1 MLRLEAVGACDDLVV
16 FTTDRAGQYGRWL
29 LGVAEQVKTS
39 SPLPNPLRR
48 IPVMNTFIAIGSDL
62 ALRIRR
68 KPNGGTRRL
77 GTAWRINTAMLLCAL
92 AVATLPAAG
101 PAQAR
106 DQAAAA
112 DRGSRGT
119 ASDFEE
125 MTLKIRA
132 AIDAGKLTPEE
143 GRAKL
148 REARVWHAAMAVDP
162 NEWSEELK
170 AMILELKPGSTVEEI
185 AKGVRQRQQ
194 HAERASAQND
204 GESERIWR
212 AAMAT
217 DPSEWSEELMAKI
230 LQLKPGITIEE
241 IADAVR
247 QRQARIPE
255 KDDADGIRELR
266 EGIIARAMAEAPE
279 QWSDELKAHIE
290 RAGWD
295 LEKFTEG
302 IRQRQAAG
310 TRVADFSQLLID
322 LSTSVQNASW
332 GETKRDVGADD

>member
-1 MLRLEAVGACDDLVV
+1 
-16 FTTDRAGQYGRWL
+16 
-29 LGVAEQVKTS
+29 
-39 SPLPNPLRR
+39 
-48 IPVMNTFIAIGSDL
+48 MNTFIAIGSDL

-68 KPNGGTRRL
+68 KLNGGSRRL
-77 GTAWRINTAMLLCAL
+77 GTAWRTNTAMLLCAL

-106 DQAAAA
+106 DQDAAA

-185 AKGVRQRQQ
+185 AEGVRQRQQ
-194 HAERASAQND
+194 HAERASAGHND
-204 GESERIWR
+204 DESERIWR

-247 QRQARIPE
+247 QRQARMPE
-255 KDDADGIRELR
+255 KDDADRMRELR

-302 IRQRQAAG
+302 IRQRQAAR
-310 TRVADFSQLLID
+310 TRVADSSQLLID

-332 GETKRDVGADD
+332 GETKRDVGADE

>member
-1 MLRLEAVGACDDLVV
+1 MST
-16 FTTDRAGQYGRWL
+16 FT
-29 LGVAEQVKTS
+29 
-39 SPLPNPLRR
+39 
-48 IPVMNTFIAIGSDL
+48 AIGSDL
-62 ALRIRR
+62 ALRLRR
-68 KPNGGTRRL
+68 KLNGSMRRL
-77 GTAWRINTAMLLCAL
+77 GTAWRTNTAMLLFAL
-92 AVATLPAAG
+92 AVATLPAA
-101 PAQAR
+101 
-106 DQAAAA
+106 AA
-112 DRGSRGT
+112 DRDSRGT
-119 ASDFEE
+119 ASDFEQ

-148 REARVWHAAMAVDP
+148 REARVWHAAMAADP

-170 AMILELKPGSTVEEI
+170 AMILELKPDSTIEEI
-185 AKGVRQRQQ
+185 AEGVRQRQQ
-194 HAERASAQND
+194 HAEHAERASASQND
-204 GESERIWR
+204 GESKRIWR

-217 DPSEWSEELMAKI
+217 DPSKWSEELIAKI
-230 LQLKPGITIEE
+230 LQLKPGSTIEE

-247 QRQARIPE
+247 QRQARMPE
-255 KDDADGIRELR
+255 KDDADRMRELR

-279 QWSDELKAHIE
+279 RWSDELKARIE

-332 GETKRDVGADD
+332 GETKRDVGADE